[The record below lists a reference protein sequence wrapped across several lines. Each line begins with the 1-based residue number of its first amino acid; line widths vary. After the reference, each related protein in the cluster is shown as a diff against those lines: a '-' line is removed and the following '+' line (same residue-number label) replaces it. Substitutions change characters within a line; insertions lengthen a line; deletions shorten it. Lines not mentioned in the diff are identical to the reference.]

1 MREYLIA
8 HLRELVKRE
17 QIPKHHAQDVLEL
30 YDLEID
36 FKDKEE
42 NHAYDKAMQDI
53 DNIIAGEW
61 DL

>member
-30 YDLEID
+30 YDDECD
-36 FKDKEE
+36 DTSEYT
-42 NHAYDKAMQDI
+42 AYDKAMQDV

-61 DL
+61 DQ

>member
-8 HLRELVKRE
+8 HLRELIKRE

-30 YDLEID
+30 YDDECD
-36 FKDKEE
+36 DTSEYT
-42 NHAYDKAMQDI
+42 AYDKAMQDV

-61 DL
+61 DQ

>member
-8 HLRELVKRE
+8 HLRELVERE

-30 YDLEID
+30 YDDECD
-36 FKDKEE
+36 DTSEST
-42 NHAYDKAMQDI
+42 AYDKAMQDI